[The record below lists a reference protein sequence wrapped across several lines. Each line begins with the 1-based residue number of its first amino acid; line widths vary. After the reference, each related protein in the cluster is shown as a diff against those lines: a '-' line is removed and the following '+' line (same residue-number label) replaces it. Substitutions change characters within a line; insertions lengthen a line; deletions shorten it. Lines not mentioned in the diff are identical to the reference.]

1 MRQSFRVSASTCVEQ
16 EHNVDTQSEVDAEY
30 LLYLWEEVGDTSFR
44 VIQFHTSLLHYIGP
58 VARVTLCGSF
68 VDKEREYLATPVQL
82 KHIDARNC

>member
-1 MRQSFRVSASTCVEQ
+1 MWTLK
-16 EHNVDTQSEVDAEY
+16 SEVDAVY
-30 LLYLWEEVGDTSFR
+30 LLYLWAEVGDTSFR

-82 KHIDARNC
+82 KRIDARNC